1 MAILSTV
8 DTSVKNRELTPKQQ
22 SFLDNLIE
30 TQGDAKK
37 AAELAGYKSHYH
49 HVVKTLKSEILEL
62 TQNILANS
70 APKAAFKLVE
80 IMESN
85 KPIIQANNKITAA
98 QTLLDRV
105 GVAKIDRVDVNHNV
119 YSGGIF
125 LMPDKAP
132 LELEDGEYDKLLQ
145 ACKEVDLIYLERA
158 FVFSIETCVRQGEL
172 LRARWEHINFKKK
185 TLYIPDTKTG
195 HLSKD
200 STSNRTIPLSSLAIK
215 TLNKLPRHIS
225 GRIFPITRDQLN
237 QKCKKQ

>member
-49 HVVKTLKSEILEL
+49 HVLKTLKSEILEL

-119 YSGGIF
+119 NSGGIF

-132 LELEDGEYDKLLQ
+132 LDIEDGDYED
-145 ACKEVDLIYLERA
+145 
-158 FVFSIETCVRQGEL
+158 
-172 LRARWEHINFKKK
+172 
-185 TLYIPDTKTG
+185 
-195 HLSKD
+195 
-200 STSNRTIPLSSLAIK
+200 
-215 TLNKLPRHIS
+215 IS
-225 GRIFPITRDQLN
+225 D
-237 QKCKKQ
+237 